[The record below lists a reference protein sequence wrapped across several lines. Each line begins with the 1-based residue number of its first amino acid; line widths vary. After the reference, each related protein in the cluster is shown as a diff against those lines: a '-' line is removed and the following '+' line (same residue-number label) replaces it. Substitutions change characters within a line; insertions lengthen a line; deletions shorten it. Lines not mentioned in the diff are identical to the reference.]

1 MGIPERRE
9 RERKELRER
18 ILNAARELLV
28 KRGYDAVTM
37 REIAKRIE
45 YSPTALYKHFADK
58 DALVHELCR
67 EDFTAFAQSFVERV
81 AAIGD
86 PVERLARAGLV
97 YLGFAEEYPEQYR
110 LMFMTELPPTPP
122 EEGERENPARNAY
135 VFLRVL
141 VDELMRGGFLR
152 KELDDVDL
160 VAQTIWAG
168 VHGAAALDLIVPK
181 SDGWL
186 DFRPRRERFAAALEA
201 VSRSFARDPD
211 EFARVMQK
219 TIEETGK
226 AGVTSAK
233 GGRR

>member
-9 RERKELRER
+9 RKRKELRQK

-135 VFLRVL
+135 IFLRVL

-152 KELDDVDL
+152 
-160 VAQTIWAG
+160 
-168 VHGAAALDLIVPK
+168 
-181 SDGWL
+181 
-186 DFRPRRERFAAALEA
+186 
-201 VSRSFARDPD
+201 
-211 EFARVMQK
+211 
-219 TIEETGK
+219 
-226 AGVTSAK
+226 
-233 GGRR
+233 